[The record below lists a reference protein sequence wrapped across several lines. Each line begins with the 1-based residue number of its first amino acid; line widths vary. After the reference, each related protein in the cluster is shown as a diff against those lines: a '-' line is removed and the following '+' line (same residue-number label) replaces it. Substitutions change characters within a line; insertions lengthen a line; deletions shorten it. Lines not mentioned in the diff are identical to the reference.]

1 MHDKLVNQLRNSEHC
16 GGCPYDKD
24 CNDFNSCLLDLLAA
38 DAIEDMS
45 KRIVML
51 EKESQ
56 EKEMYIKD
64 REYFYCCPV
73 CSNEYDQEI
82 VADVIRYHTS
92 SSCSRKM
99 IEVKYCPN
107 CGRKLGN

>member
-1 MHDKLVNQLRNSEHC
+1 MHNKLVNQLRNSEHC
-16 GGCPYDKD
+16 GECPYDKD
-24 CNDFNSCLLDLLAA
+24 CNDFDSCLMDLLAA

-45 KRIVML
+45 KRIAML

-56 EKEMYIKD
+56 EKETYIRD

-92 SSCSRKM
+92 SSCTRKM

-107 CGRKLGN
+107 CGRKI

>member
-16 GGCPYDKD
+16 GGCPYDED
-24 CNDFNSCLLDLLAA
+24 CNDFDSCLLDLLAA

-56 EKEMYIKD
+56 EKEMYIKNEE
-64 REYFYCCPV
+64 RLYSCPV
-73 CSNEYDQEI
+73 CSNDYDQKI
-82 VADVIRYHTS
+82 TYTLVRYH
-92 SSCSRKM
+92 SCDSATTMDVDIKF
-99 IEVKYCPN
+99 CPN

>member
-1 MHDKLVNQLRNSEHC
+1 MHNKLVNQLRNSEHC

-45 KRIVML
+45 KRIAML

-73 CSNEYDQEI
+73 CSNEYDQQI
-82 VADVIRYHTS
+82 MCTLVRYHSCDSSTTS
-92 SSCSRKM
+92 NVDIKF
-99 IEVKYCPN
+99 CPN
-107 CGRKLGN
+107 CGRKLRN